1 MDKKKILLVD
11 DEKDLLTVIGLT
23 IESWGYEVM
32 KASSGKEALQ
42 ILKDKNPDLMILDYL
57 MPEMDG
63 IATLQEIRKFNTKIP
78 VIMFTAHP
86 EGIPLK
92 GTDNL
97 GISAFVPKASAEAIL
112 QTSIRM
118 VEQRLYGESGF

>member
-23 IESWGYEVM
+23 IESWGYEVF
-32 KASSGKEALQ
+32 KAPSGREALE
-42 ILKDKNPDLMILDYL
+42 ILKNNNPDIVILDYL

-63 IATLQEIRKFNTKIP
+63 IATLREIRKINTKIP

-92 GTDNL
+92 GTDGL

-112 QTSIRM
+112 RTSISM
-118 VEQRLYGESGF
+118 VEQRLYGESDS

>member
-1 MDKKKILLVD
+1 MNKKKILLVD
-11 DEKDLLTVIGLT
+11 DEKDLLMVVGLT

-42 ILKDKNPDLMILDYL
+42 VLKDKNPDLVILDYL

-97 GISAFVPKASAEAIL
+97 GISAFVPKASAEVIL
-112 QTSIRM
+112 RTSIRM
-118 VEQRLYGESGF
+118 VEQRLYGESGS

>member
-42 ILKDKNPDLMILDYL
+42 VLKDKNPDLMILDYL